1 MDDIQELHHQ
11 VERAAKGFDGFVSA
25 YADRLRAI
33 SRGDRVAFDWRSTS
47 DEVCRYLNGDFRPLC
62 RALELMK
69 TCEADAFVGA
79 FAQGFFDTMMRLGD
93 VAAGESKRFS
103 VEIRRDFTWSAQ
115 ILLAVFRPQ
124 NFGTKHMPSAFVGN
138 FSRAAFRRKVVDRI
152 LKVLR
157 GLMLRL
163 RDGARLVDQKVDRSP
178 DPFRDLRH
186 DLQALAELVREL
198 QQRFALWR
206 EAFLNGLFCDLAG
219 QRRYLCLLA
228 HGHSGAGEYHLN

>member
-1 MDDIQELHHQ
+1 MDDIHELHGH

-25 YADRLRAI
+25 YADRMRAI

-47 DEVCRYLNGDFRPLC
+47 DEVCRYLNGDFRHLC

-69 TCEADAFVGA
+69 TCEADEFVGR

-93 VAAGESKRFS
+93 VAAGECRRFS
-103 VEIRRDFTWSAQ
+103 VEIRRDFTWSAR

-124 NFGTKHMPSAFVGN
+124 NFGTKHVPSAFAGRI
-138 FSRAAFRRKVVDRI
+138 SRAAFRRMAVDRI
-152 LKVLR
+152 LRVLR
-157 GLMLRL
+157 GLFLRL

-178 DPFRDLRH
+178 NPFWDLSR

-198 QQRFALWR
+198 QQRIAFWR

-228 HGHSGAGEYHLN
+228 HGHSGAGEYHLI

>member
-1 MDDIQELHHQ
+1 MDDVQELHYQ
-11 VERAAKGFDGFVSA
+11 VEKAAKGFDGFVSA
-25 YADRLRAI
+25 YANRIRAI

-47 DEVCRYLNGDFRPLC
+47 DEVSRYLDGDFHSLC

-69 TCEADAFVGA
+69 TCEADGFVGT
-79 FAQGFFDTMMRLGD
+79 FAQGFFDTMMRLGE
-93 VAAGESKRFS
+93 VAAGECRRFS

-124 NFGTKHMPSAFVGN
+124 NFGMKHVPSAFAGRV
-138 FSRAAFRRKVVDRI
+138 SRAAFRRKVVDRI

-178 DPFRDLRH
+178 DPFRDLSRA
-186 DLQALAELVREL
+186 LQALTELVREL
-198 QQRFALWR
+198 QQRIAIWR

-228 HGHSGAGEYHLN
+228 HGHSGAGEYHLI